1 MDRTKKIGHPGD
13 WWLVGGVV
21 LAVLLVAAGL
31 WLFAGRGQQ
40 VEVTVDGKVVETLP
54 LSTDTT
60 VTIPGVGGE
69 NTLVIANGTA
79 RVSEADC
86 PDGLCVSH
94 RAISRAGESIICLP
108 HRVVVTV
115 TGGTPAVDGEV

>member
-1 MDRTKKIGHPGD
+1 MKQVRKTGRPGD
-13 WWLVGGVV
+13 WWLVGGVA
-21 LAVLLVAAGL
+21 LAALLLSVGL

-40 VEVTVDGKVVETLP
+40 VEITVDGKTVMTLP
-54 LSTDTT
+54 LDVDTT
-60 VTIPGVGGE
+60 VTVPGVDGE
-69 NTLVIANGTA
+69 NTLVIADGTA
-79 RVSEADC
+79 RMQEADC

-115 TGGTPAVDGEV
+115 VGGTPAVDGEV

>member
-1 MDRTKKIGHPGD
+1 MASRRKKGRPGD

-21 LAVLLVAAGL
+21 LAVLLLSAGL
-31 WLFAGRGQQ
+31 WLFAGQGQQ
-40 VEVTVDGKVVETLP
+40 VEITVDGKTVMTLP
-54 LSTDTT
+54 LDTDTT
-60 VTIPGVGGE
+60 VVIPDVNGE
-69 NTLVIANGTA
+69 NTLVIAGGTA
-79 RVSEADC
+79 RMREADC

-115 TGGTPAVDGEV
+115 TGGSPAVDGEV